1 MSDGY
6 YEKTAFKEEEV
17 KRFFLNSG
25 INLFG
30 KRLKLAMNSNG
41 IKTNT
46 AMAVKCGM
54 SETVIRNYVNG
65 RTYPTLDRLAILA
78 MACNCSVNWLACG
91 DEKEVRID
99 YKTEKSNINDESN
112 IDPLAFAFNRL
123 HDQEK
128 ELIVDF
134 VQREGLNS
142 LLRLISERMQIGT
155 HYNQSIE
162 TSDSSVPWVN
172 EEMRGQ
178 LKETLISMGFDRK
191 RISTISMLF
200 SLPEA
205 QAREI
210 LSQHA
215 THERDGTS
223 QDAINDKQDH
233 NKKAG

>member
-1 MSDGY
+1 M
-6 YEKTAFKEEEV
+6 EKTEKTEDAV
-17 KRFFLNSG
+17 KRFIPMPG
-25 INLFG
+25 INRFPE
-30 KRLKLAMNSNG
+30 RLKIAMNG
-41 IKTNT
+41 LTNVELAKRCDISESAIRSYLSGRSYPGLDKVLSISEACT
-46 AMAVKCGM
+46 CPVDWLVTGNEFAIYSEKNTR
-54 SETVIRNYVNG
+54 ETVEKYDIR
-65 RTYPTLDRLAILA
+65 DI
-78 MACNCSVNWLACG
+78 
-91 DEKEVRID
+91 EEID
-99 YKTEKSNINDESN
+99 IV
-112 IDPLAFAFNRL
+112 FNRL
-123 HDQEK
+123 TQAEK
-128 ELIVDF
+128 KLIVDF

-155 HYNQSIE
+155 HYSQSIE